1 MVRYLRLGYRLAG
14 IAAIVLP
21 MMRETWS
28 QRRDPLLH
36 EMLRPDPAEALEALG
51 FWIERRRSLP
61 LHRLSARREAEQMI
75 GVWQAR
81 VIEQVP
87 RAPMAALASGQ
98 VAAVGGQVARY
109 HAGRLAARAA
119 RVAVFGTVLFAALAW
134 LVLR

>member
-1 MVRYLRLGYRLAG
+1 MVRYVRLAYRLAG
-14 IAAIVLP
+14 IAAVVLP
-21 MMRETWS
+21 VMRETWS

-51 FWIERRRSLP
+51 FWVERRRSLP
-61 LHRLSARREAEQMI
+61 IYRLSARREAEQMI

-87 RAPMAALASGQ
+87 RAPRAALASGQ
-98 VAAVGGQVARY
+98 VATVGGQVARY
-109 HAGRLAARAA
+109 HAGRLAVRMARLAA
-119 RVAVFGTVLFAALAW
+119 LGTALFVALAW